1 LLSTFAT
8 PWNGDNLRSKK
19 IQTLSAKAALKRE
32 QALCADVGE
41 AKERKVT
48 GSCMNAEKLMV
59 QFFSST
65 GLLDKHARTYG

>member
-8 PWNGDNLRSKK
+8 PWNGDDLRTKK
-19 IQTLSAKAALKRE
+19 IKTLSAKAALKRD

-59 QFFSST
+59 QCFSFI
-65 GLLDKHARTYG
+65 GLLDKHAQT